1 MLKKLNSKQVST
13 ILLSGFLLVN
23 IFAVSITGF
32 FLHDS
37 KKQYKEQAFSTT
49 KNFSDI
55 LSNNINKTFEKTEL
69 VIDSVSHHVQSF
81 GVDNES
87 EKFMENS
94 SKFLPELQS
103 IIFIDKYNKT
113 VYSTDKQFNIDF
125 SNNELIQ
132 KTLKS
137 SSAIVTHQKI
147 NSSYYIMISKK
158 ILNEHNQFIG
168 IIVGVL
174 PLNSV
179 IQSFNN
185 LNIGTHGVLVLRDEK
200 LNLVGRFPSIETN
213 YTKLMPS
220 QQLLDLTSRLDS
232 ASYETITPIDNKL
245 RVYSLKK
252 INKYNFFVIAG
263 LSEEDYLISWN
274 KQFIQFSFIYFFFSF
289 ICALFSYAIYFLWK
303 KESQKENRLSSIL
316 QSSSEGIYGVDDNG
330 ICTFCNSK
338 ALSLLGYKEHSEI
351 VGKPIHNIIFKET
364 FDNDFSI
371 NMNVERTMIRKNGS
385 TFQSEIWQ
393 HPQLYENEISSSII
407 TFVDI
412 SDKKDMDYLVWK
424 QANYDSLTGIPNRSF
439 FEEKLQETINQSQFE
454 DTNFA
459 VLFIDLDHF
468 KDVND
473 NFGHHAGDELL
484 KQVSQRLTHCV
495 RDRDIVARLG
505 GDEFTIILKK
515 IKEKSHI
522 EKICSKIIEE
532 IQKPFLINNHLCNIG
547 SSIGV
552 TYFPEDATSLEN
564 LLQNADKA
572 MYVAKESGRN
582 CFSFFTKNLD
592 LIIKQRLEIS
602 HDLKMAIDNQELE
615 VFVQPIVDSYT
626 QKIIKAEV
634 LLRWQHKTKGYISP
648 NDFIPIAEK
657 NGTIHAI
664 GEWVFKE
671 ATTWLKNFLT
681 QHPECKGFQLSINV
695 SPIQFM
701 NSHFVHNIKNH
712 LQSVNLPYGSVIIE
726 ITEGI
731 LLDHNNNTHDKF
743 HELKNLGIQIAI
755 DDFGT
760 GYSAMSCL
768 YKYDIDFIK
777 VDRSFISD
785 LKQDKNKKITRS
797 LISMAKNLG
806 IQVIAEGVET
816 EEQANFLKEIDCN
829 FSQGFFF
836 SKPQNIKKFK
846 CHKCITSINSKCEHC
861 E

>member
-23 IFAVSITGF
+23 LFAVSITGF

-37 KKQYKEQAFSTT
+37 KLQYKEQAFATT

-55 LSNNINKTFEKTEL
+55 LSNNISKTFEKSEL
-69 VIDSVSHHVQSF
+69 VINSVSHHVQSF

-87 EKFMENS
+87 EQFMQNS

-103 IIFIDKYNKT
+103 LIFINKKYQT
-113 VYSTDKQFNIDF
+113 IYSTDEQFDIDF
-125 SNNELIQ
+125 SKNELIK
-132 KTLKS
+132 KTLQS
-137 SSAIVTHQKI
+137 SSVVITHQEFK
-147 NSSYYIMISKK
+147 SSYYILMSKK
-158 ILNEHNQFIG
+158 ILNEHDQFIG
-168 IIVGVL
+168 ILVAVL

-185 LNIGTHGVLVLRDEK
+185 LNIGSHGILVLRDEN
-200 LNLVGRFPSIETN
+200 LNLVGRFPFINSKISNTPPSKSLIELSSSVN
-213 YTKLMPS
+213 
-220 QQLLDLTSRLDS
+220 S

-245 RVYSLKK
+245 HIYSFKK
-252 INKYNFFVIAG
+252 INKYNYFVIAG

-424 QANYDSLTGIPNRSF
+424 QANYDSLTGIPNRTF

-459 VLFIDLDHF
+459 VLFIDLDFF

-484 KQVSQRLTHCV
+484 KQVSQRLTNCV
-495 RDRDIVARLG
+495 RERDIVARLG
-505 GDEFTIILKK
+505 GDEFTIILKQ

-532 IQKPFLINNHLCNIG
+532 IQKPFFINNHLCNIG
-547 SSIGV
+547 SSIGI
-552 TYFPEDATSLEN
+552 TYFPDDSTSLEQ

-582 CFSFFTKNLD
+582 RFSFFTKNLD

-602 HDLKMAIDNQELE
+602 QDLKQAISNNELE
-615 VFVQPIVDSYT
+615 LFVQPIVNSHT
-626 QKIIKAEV
+626 KKIVKAEV
-634 LLRWQHKTKGYISP
+634 LLRWKHNTKGYISP

-657 NGTIHAI
+657 NGTIHSI
-664 GEWVFKE
+664 GEWVFKQS
-671 ATTWLKNFLT
+671 TSWLSNFLS
-681 QHPECKGFQLSINV
+681 QHPECHGFQLSVNV

-701 NSHFVHNIKNH
+701 NSHFVHNIKEH
-712 LQSVNLPYGSVIIE
+712 LKNLNLPYGSIIIE

-743 HELKNLGIQIAI
+743 HELKDLGIQIAI

-760 GYSAMSCL
+760 GYSAMSYL

-785 LKQDKNKKITRS
+785 LNQDKNKKITRS

-806 IQVIAEGVET
+806 IKVIAEGVENN
-816 EEQANFLKEIDCN
+816 EQANFLEEINCDY
-829 FSQGFFF
+829 SQGFFF
-836 SKPQNIKKFK
+836 SKPQSIKNFK
-846 CHKCITSINSKCEHC
+846 CHNCIETQCEYC
-861 E
+861 S

>member
-23 IFAVSITGF
+23 LFAVSITGF
-32 FLHDS
+32 FLYDS
-37 KKQYKEQAFSTT
+37 KIQYKEQAFSTT
-49 KNFSDI
+49 KNFADI
-55 LSNNINKTFEKTEL
+55 LSNNIGKIFEKSEL
-69 VIDSVSHHVQSF
+69 VLDSVSHHVQTF

-87 EKFMENS
+87 AKFMEDS
-94 SKFLPELQS
+94 SKFFPELKAIVFVNSKNQ
-103 IIFIDKYNKT
+103 T
-113 VYSTDKQFNIDF
+113 VYSTDKQFNIDLSKENF
-125 SNNELIQ
+125 IQ
-132 KTLKS
+132 NIQS
-137 SSAIVTHQKI
+137 SSFIITHKEI
-147 NSSYYIMISKK
+147 NSVYYIFLSKK
-158 ILNEHNQFIG
+158 VLDEHNKFIG
-168 IIVGVL
+168 VTTAVL

-185 LNIGTHGVLVLRDEK
+185 LNIGTHGVLVLRDNN
-200 LNLVGRFPSIETN
+200 LNLVGRFPVIDSTVSIIPPSKSLIDLSS
-213 YTKLMPS
+213 KLN
-220 QQLLDLTSRLDS
+220 S
-232 ASYETITPIDNKL
+232 ASYETTTPIDNKL
-245 RVYSLKK
+245 RVYSYKK
-252 INKYNFFVIAG
+252 INKYDFLVIAG
-263 LSEEDYLISWN
+263 LSQEDFLIPWN
-274 KQFIQFSFIYFFFSF
+274 KQFVQFSFIYFFFSVV
-289 ICALFSYAIYFLWK
+289 CALFSYAIYFLWK

-338 ALSLLGYKEHSEI
+338 ALSLLGYKEESEI
-351 VGKPIHNIIFKET
+351 VGKPIHDMIFKET

-412 SDKKDMDYLVWK
+412 SDKKDMDHLVWK
-424 QANYDSLTGIPNRSF
+424 QANYDSLTGIPNRTF

-454 DTNFA
+454 DNNFA

-484 KQVSQRLTHCV
+484 KQVSQRLINCV

-505 GDEFTIILKK
+505 GDEFTIILNK

-552 TYFPEDATSLEN
+552 TYFPEDASSLEQ

-602 HDLKMAIDNQELE
+602 QDLKQAISNNELE
-615 VFVQPIVDSYT
+615 LFVQPIVDSHSH
-626 QKIIKAEV
+626 KIIKAEV
-634 LLRWQHKTKGYISP
+634 LLRWKHKTKGYISP
-648 NDFIPIAEK
+648 NDFIPISEK
-657 NGTIHAI
+657 NGTIHSI

-671 ATTWLKNFLT
+671 ATSWLKKFLSL
-681 QHPECKGFQLSINV
+681 HPECEGFQLSINV

-701 NSHFVHNIKNH
+701 NSHFVHNVKEH
-712 LQSVNLPYGSVIIE
+712 LQKVNLPYGSVIIE

-743 HELKNLGIQIAI
+743 HELKDLGIKIAI

-760 GYSAMSCL
+760 GYSAMSYL

-785 LKQDKNKKITRS
+785 LNRDKNKKITRS

-806 IQVIAEGVET
+806 IQVIAEGVENN
-816 EEQANFLKEIDCN
+816 EQAQFLKEINCDY
-829 FSQGFFF
+829 SQGFFF
-836 SKPQNIKKFK
+836 SKPQNINQFK